1 MSAHQLRDCQY
12 AIDAGDRIFA
22 PAMKMLLLRAFVIHR
37 RRDRMDETRLERAR
51 KNLQERL
58 TRILNLAP
66 HQPDGIRL
74 RKRYGELIDNLFLF
88 LEDAAIPPTNN
99 SSEQAI
105 RMSTIFRRVTNCFR
119 SEWGRDLFAAVRSV
133 VNTGKRQGLTAYQ
146 AIQQTLSIHGS
157 LFSPS

>member
-1 MSAHQLRDCQY
+1 
-12 AIDAGDRIFA
+12 
-22 PAMKMLLLRAFVIHR
+22 
-37 RRDRMDETRLERAR
+37 MDETRLDRYR

-66 HQPDGIRL
+66 YQPDGIRL

-119 SEWGRDLFAAVRSV
+119 SEWGRDLLAAVRSV

-146 AIQQTLSIHGS
+146 AIQQAPLVTS
-157 LFSPS
+157 

>member
-1 MSAHQLRDCQY
+1 
-12 AIDAGDRIFA
+12 
-22 PAMKMLLLRAFVIHR
+22 MLLLRAFVIHR
-37 RRDRMDETRLERAR
+37 RRDKMDETRLDRYR

-74 RKRYGELIDNLFLF
+74 RKRYGEMIDNLFLF

-99 SSEQAI
+99 SSEQAT

-133 VNTGKRQGLTAYQ
+133 VNTGKRQGSTAYQ
-146 AIQQTLSIHGS
+146 AIQQALSIHGS
-157 LFSPS
+157 LFSAS